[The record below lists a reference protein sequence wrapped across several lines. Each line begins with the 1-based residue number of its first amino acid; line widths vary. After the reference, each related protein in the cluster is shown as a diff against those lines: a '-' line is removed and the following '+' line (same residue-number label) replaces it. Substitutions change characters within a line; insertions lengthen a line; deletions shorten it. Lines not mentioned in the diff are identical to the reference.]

1 MESTDLVDSLN
12 AKIDNYD
19 ETLTFEL
26 NYDSLKQF
34 EFIIS
39 CGGVRKGIPSFEKLV
54 SAAPPTLTWKIFKYR
69 QPEPKL
75 YTV

>member
-26 NYDSLKQF
+26 NYDSLRQF

-54 SAAPPTLTWKIFKYR
+54 SAAPPTKTWKMFKYR
-69 QPEPKL
+69 KPKKINL
-75 YTV
+75 F